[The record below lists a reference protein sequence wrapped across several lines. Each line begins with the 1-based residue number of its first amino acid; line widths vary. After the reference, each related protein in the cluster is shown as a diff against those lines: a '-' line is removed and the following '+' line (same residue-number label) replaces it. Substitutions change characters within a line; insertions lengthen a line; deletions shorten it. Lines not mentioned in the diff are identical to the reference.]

1 MATTAKGRPAA
12 KGTQTTG
19 WALSDA
25 QAGGRQG
32 GAHICT
38 NSWCHTLH
46 ALATTVALTTV
57 ALLQAAPASNCA
69 ATTPLA
75 HLNAAQCRR
84 GPGPAAAQTLEAD
97 SSSAAA
103 AGAGWSRPAGAA
115 CVQVH
120 AKEHSEAQAADP
132 TAMTARTH
140 SHSARTTLRPASPSQ
155 IAANAA
161 KAVLRSCAAET
172 CSPLAERGKALLRLV
187 HRAVVL
193 QAAERVGEVIGHEAQ
208 LGRGKQPC
216 GACRIGGTG
225 SGVQCSKLTIGQVGT
240 SVLPALQTNG

>member
-12 KGTQTTG
+12 KGTQTTRR
-19 WALSDA
+19 ALSDG
-25 QAGGRQG
+25 QAGCRQR
-32 GAHICT
+32 GAD
-38 NSWCHTLH
+38 
-46 ALATTVALTTV
+46 LAAKM
-57 ALLQAAPASNCA
+57 
-69 ATTPLA
+69 PLA
-75 HLNAAQCRR
+75 HLNAAQCRH
-84 GPGPAAAQTLEAD
+84 GPGPAAAQTPEAD

-193 QAAERVGEVIGHEAQ
+193 QAAQRVGEIIGHEAEV
-208 LGRGKQPC
+208 GRGKQPC
-216 GACRIGGTG
+216 GTCRLEVPAAG
-225 SGVQCSKLTIGQVGT
+225 CSWRKLAQVGAR
-240 SVLPALQTNG
+240 PGRH